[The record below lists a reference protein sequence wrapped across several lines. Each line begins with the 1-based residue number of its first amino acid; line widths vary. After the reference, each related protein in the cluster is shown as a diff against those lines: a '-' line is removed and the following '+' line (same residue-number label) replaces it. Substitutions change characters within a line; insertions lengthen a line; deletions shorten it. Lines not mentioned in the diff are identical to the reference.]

1 MTRPSAIVL
10 AEDDRRDVRV
20 ELDGLRAAA
29 LESTGLVHVRPTGN
43 GVWNLLPRG
52 RVGAIR
58 IDDVDVVVT
67 PKVGIARLL
76 FLLGYAADPGFRPE
90 DVDGVPDDD
99 LWPAIAETLCRHA
112 ERAVMRGILQGYV
125 TREEALPLVRG
136 RIRIA
141 DQLARRP
148 GMLLPIEVRYDEYD
162 VDIAEN
168 RILRSALRRML
179 TVPRVAPPVRSRLAH
194 LDGRLDGATPLIAG
208 TPSPQWRPN
217 RLNRQYHAALRLS
230 EIVLRHQSFEVG
242 QGGLSVAA
250 FVVDMARVFEDF
262 VATALREAWLA
273 RPGRTWPQYPAS
285 LDTDDSI
292 RMKVDVVHLVDGEP
306 RIVAD
311 AKYKLES
318 SAGGYPNADQY
329 QVLAYCTALH
339 VPVGWLVYAE
349 GSRGAVMRRVR
360 NTGISIVEYPLNL
373 AASPLDLLEQV
384 AALAAAAWS
393 GGDLDD

>member
-1 MTRPSAIVL
+1 MIPSSAIVL
-10 AEDDRRDVRV
+10 SEDDKRDVRA

-29 LESTGLVHVRPTGN
+29 LESTGLVRVRPVGN
-43 GVWNLLPRG
+43 SVWQLIPRG
-52 RVGAIR
+52 RVGAVR

-99 LWPAIAETLCRHA
+99 LLPAIAETLCRHA
-112 ERAVMRGILQGYV
+112 ERAVRRGILQGYV

-136 RIRIA
+136 RVRIG

-148 GMLLPIEVRYDEYD
+148 GMILPIEVRYDEYD
-162 VDIAEN
+162 VDVAEN

-179 TVPRVAPPVRSRLAH
+179 TVPRVAPAVRARLSH
-194 LDGRLDGATPLIAG
+194 LNGRLDGATPLIAG
-208 TPSPQWRPN
+208 TPIPTWRPS
-217 RLNRQYHAALRLS
+217 RLNGQYHAALRLS

-242 QGGLSVAA
+242 PGGVSVAA

-273 RPGRTWPQYPAS
+273 RPGRTCPQHAAT
-285 LDTDDSI
+285 LDADDTVH
-292 RMKVDVVHLVDGEP
+292 MKVDVVHLVDGVP

-318 SAGGYPNADQY
+318 SAGSYPNADQY
-329 QVLAYCTALH
+329 QVLAYCTALQ

-349 GSRGAVMRRVR
+349 GTRGAVMRQVR
-360 NTGISIVEYPLNL
+360 NTEISIVEYPLDL
-373 AASPLDLLEQV
+373 AASPLSMLEQV
-384 AALAAAAWS
+384 AALAADAWATA
-393 GGDLDD
+393 

>member
-1 MTRPSAIVL
+1 MPPFMIVL
-10 AEDDRRDVRV
+10 AEDDKRDVRV
-20 ELDGLRAAA
+20 ELDGVRAAA
-29 LESTGLVHVRPTGN
+29 LESTGLVRVRPAGN
-43 GVWNLLPRG
+43 AVWQLIPRG
-52 RVGAIR
+52 RVGAVR
-58 IDDVDVVVT
+58 IDEVDIVVT

-136 RIRIA
+136 RVRIA

-162 VDIAEN
+162 VDVAEN

-179 TVPRVAPPVRSRLAH
+179 TVPRVAPAVRARLSH

-208 TPSPQWRPN
+208 TPIPTWRPS
-217 RLNRQYHAALRLS
+217 RLNGQYHAALRLS

-242 QGGLSVAA
+242 PGGVSVAA
-250 FVVDMARVFEDF
+250 FVVDTARVFEDF

-273 RPGRTWPQYPAS
+273 RPGQTRPQYPAT
-285 LDTDDSI
+285 LDAEDTV

-318 SAGGYPNADQY
+318 PAGSYPNADQY
-329 QVLAYCTALH
+329 QVLAYCTALQ

-349 GSRGAVMRRVR
+349 GTRGAVMRQVR
-360 NTGISIVEYPLNL
+360 NTGISIVEYPLDL
-373 AASPLDLLEQV
+373 AASPLSLLEQV
-384 AALAAAAWS
+384 AALAADAWATA
-393 GGDLDD
+393 